1 MAILGRGRKRD
12 VTPEFAEVEAA
23 EAAGDIPALKR
34 LLRAS
39 DSMSARQ
46 RSPLSVWDF
55 SESLSRAI
63 A

>member
-34 LLRAS
+34 LLEGQRLDVRKAAI
-39 DSMSARQ
+39 SA
-46 RSPLSVWDF
+46 LGLGLF
-55 SESLSRAI
+55 
-63 A
+63 